1 MSTGNGPRPGG
12 RGDHNL
18 DALNDADVADLWV
31 MDPDTGH
38 YRLRTPDAS
47 MAGDAAA
54 ATPAAGAGAPGRP
67 GRPSAEDD
75 PFDGLYRDSAANAA
89 NAANGVNGVTA
100 AGGPGSRT
108 VVPPRTAP
116 DADPEPQTQPASPP
130 RRPKSKAKK
139 RLKWTAIGLAAVL
152 VGLAAGAY
160 GYYQYLNSRIKKTDR
175 TASVEDIP
183 KSAADPFGRRP
194 LNVLLIGSD
203 TRLGKGNQIGGEA
216 GHPGLAD
223 TTILMHLSADRS
235 NATMVSIPRDTM
247 VDRPACKYDGGNKV
261 QPASN
266 GKVQFNSTLVG
277 EPGAPCTVATVERM
291 LRVQVDH
298 YLMID
303 FNGVKEMTKAV
314 GGVPINLCEA
324 INDPV
329 LPNKQGGTGLVLPAG
344 EQRLAGQEA
353 LQFLRAR
360 HAFGDGSDLARIE
373 AQKSFLMALARE
385 IKSNAKWS
393 NPKAVFDIAN
403 AAVDNLQV
411 DRGLGTIDKLAGLGN
426 EIKKVPEKRM
436 AFTTLPVEP
445 YPGNPDAW
453 VQPRQPD
460 ADRLWRALETD
471 TSVTAG
477 APAPAPTASVAAPP
491 PVPVATVDPAT
502 IRVTV
507 HNTTKASKGKAV
519 ADQLKAL
526 KYQASSVPTDDSRPR
541 DNSVVKYPAG
551 KIDAARQLARAV
563 GLPETAVEENTTA
576 GSTFELII
584 GSDFPDLT
592 SPTAKIPAASAGK
605 PTPPPAPVI
614 VPPSADIKLNT
625 ADNTA
630 CISTGKKR

>member
-12 RGDHNL
+12 HGDNL

-38 YRLRTPDAS
+38 YRLRTPDEP
-47 MAGDAAA
+47 MPGNR
-54 ATPAAGAGAPGRP
+54 AAGHPAPGAGVPGQSGRP
-67 GRPSAEDD
+67 GQPGQGAADGD
-75 PFDGLYRDSAANAA
+75 PFDGLYRDSANAA
-89 NAANGVNGVTA
+89 NA
-100 AGGPGSRT
+100 PGSRT

-116 DADPEPQTQPASPP
+116 DAEPEPRTQPASPP

-139 RLKWTAIGLAAVL
+139 RLKWTAIGLAALL
-152 VGLAAGAY
+152 VGLAAGAF

-175 TASVEDIP
+175 SASVEDIP
-183 KSAADPFGRRP
+183 KSVPDEFGRRP

-216 GHPGLAD
+216 GHAGLAD

-247 VDRPACKYDGGNKV
+247 VDRPACKYDDGNKV

-266 GKVQFNSTLVG
+266 GKVQFNGTLAG

-314 GGVPINLCEA
+314 GGVPINLCEP

-329 LPNKQGGTGLVLPAG
+329 RPNQGGGTGLVLPAG
-344 EQRLAGQEA
+344 EQRLAGHDA

-403 AAVDNLQV
+403 AATGNLQV

-445 YPGNPDAW
+445 YPGKPDAW

-460 ADRLWRALETD
+460 ADRLWRALATD

-477 APAPAPTASVAAPP
+477 APASSAPVASVAAPP
-491 PVPVATVDPAT
+491 PVPVVTVDPAT

-519 ADQLKAL
+519 ADQLSAL
-526 KYQASSVPTDDSRPR
+526 KYKATSVPTDDSRPR

-551 KIDAARQLARAV
+551 KIDAAKQLARAV
-563 GLPETAVEENTTA
+563 GLSEIAVEENTTS

-592 SPTAKIPAASAGK
+592 SPTAKIPAASSGK
-605 PTPPPAPVI
+605 PASPPAPVV
-614 VPPSADIKLNT
+614 VPPPAEIKLNT